1 MSMENE
7 KNAAPQL
14 WPQRPVAGPRDL
26 RYAAGYFLASL
37 LAADGLIWYGP
48 NLALSAA
55 MLALVALTAC
65 YLRPQRRS
73 VSAFGILC
81 AIGAVAAAVSLIWT
95 ADGGVKCLALLL
107 GLLLA
112 TLALRDA
119 LSLRRRRG
127 IGALA
132 DACGLAWFGITHWG
146 AACYGLFHR
155 QEPDGSVEKRRVGSI
170 LLGLLCAGPVLAVL
184 VVLLASS
191 DAAFDG
197 ALQRINA
204 ALMLEL
210 FFSVGLGTALFLTLF
225 GQSFCLPGQ
234 RAAEQALPSP
244 AHRGIE
250 TAALAAFLGVICGLY
265 VCYLVSQL
273 AYFFSGFAGLL
284 PAGYT
289 AAEYARRGFFEMA
302 AISAINLALTGTAL
316 RLARRQAG
324 RLPGVLRG
332 MLAFLSLFSLL
343 LIATAASKLVLY
355 IERFGMTRLRVLTAL
370 FLLLLAVCFVCALLR
385 LFLPRVSYGK
395 PLLAATALVILLL
408 SYGNVDGVIARYN
421 LNQWQRGQLAQID
434 IAALGELNEAA
445 VPTLWALAQDDAH
458 PKQQRQARAYL
469 TRWGL
474 RLLEGPQSDSPENA
488 PHRYCLRL
496 RAYNRTT
503 ARAAR
508 LIEAHWAELYLP
520 GWYDV
525 IASGTA

>member
-1 MSMENE
+1 MENE

-14 WPQRPVAGPRDL
+14 WPQRPVAEPRDL

-55 MLALVALTAC
+55 MLALVALTVC
-65 YLRPQRRS
+65 YLRPRRRS
-73 VSAFGILC
+73 VSAFGVLC
-81 AIGAVAAAVSLIWT
+81 AIGAAATAVSLIWT

-119 LSLRRRRG
+119 FALQRRSD

-132 DACGLAWFGITHWG
+132 DACGLAWFGVAHWG
-146 AACYGLFHR
+146 GACYGLFHR
-155 QEPDGSVEKRRVGSI
+155 RGPDGTVEKRRVGSI

-234 RAAEQALPSP
+234 RAAGQALPPP
-244 AHRGIE
+244 ARRGVE
-250 TAALAAFLGVICGLY
+250 TAALASFLGVICGLY

-302 AISAINLALTGTAL
+302 AISAINLALTGAAL

-324 RLPGVLRG
+324 RLPGVLRW
-332 MLAFLSLFSLL
+332 MLAFLSLVSLL

-370 FLLLLAVCFVCALLR
+370 FLLLLAACFVCALLR

-434 IAALGELNEAA
+434 VAALGELNEAA

-488 PHRYCLRL
+488 PHRYCPRL

-508 LIEAHWAELYLP
+508 LIEAHWAELYLS

>member
-1 MSMENE
+1 MSMENG

-14 WPQRPVAGPRDL
+14 WPPRPVAGPRDL

-48 NLALSAA
+48 NLALSAT
-55 MLALVALTAC
+55 MLALLVLTAC
-65 YLRPQRRS
+65 YLRPRRRKI
-73 VSAFGILC
+73 SAFGTLC
-81 AIGAVAAAVSLIWT
+81 AIGAVAAAVSLVWT

-119 LSLRRRRG
+119 LSLQRRRG

-132 DACGLAWFGITHWG
+132 DAFGLAWFGITHWG

-155 QEPDGSVEKRRVGSI
+155 QGPDGSVEKRRVGSI

-184 VVLLASS
+184 VVLLALS

-197 ALQRINA
+197 VLQRINA
-204 ALMLEL
+204 ALVLEL
-210 FFSVGLGTALFLTLF
+210 LLDAGLGTALFLTLF
-225 GQSFCLPGQ
+225 GQSFCLPEQ
-234 RAAEQALPSP
+234 HAAGQALPSP

-284 PAGYT
+284 PADYT

-302 AISAINLALTGTAL
+302 AISAINLALTGAAL
-316 RLARRQAG
+316 QLARRQAG

-343 LIATAASKLVLY
+343 LIATAASKLALY
-355 IERFGMTRLRVLTAL
+355 IASFGMTRLRVLTAL
-370 FLLLLAVCFVCALLR
+370 FLLLLAVCFVCVLLR
-385 LFLPRVSYGK
+385 LFLPRFSYGK

-408 SYGNVDGVIARYN
+408 SFGNVDGVIARYN
-421 LNQWQRGQLAQID
+421 LNQWQRGQLTQID
-434 IAALGELNEAA
+434 VAALGELNEAA
-445 VPTLWALAQDDAH
+445 VPTLWTLAQDDAH

-469 TRWGL
+469 TSWGL
-474 RLLEGPQSDSPENA
+474 RLLEGPQVDSPEDA
-488 PHRYCLRL
+488 PHRYRPRL

-508 LIEAHWAELYLP
+508 LIEAHWAEIYLP
-520 GWYDV
+520 GWCDV